1 MPASRNGLDMILG
14 AHVSAAGGVAKVFQ
28 RAADIEA
35 ECVQLFTRAPSQWGA
50 KPLSE
55 AGVLEFHETRAQ
67 FGQPQVFA
75 HDIYLTNLASSDPEV
90 RERSLQ
96 SLIAEIERCT
106 WLQLDGLVCHLG
118 SNPDEAEGLRLLAD
132 GLGKA
137 IQATEASS
145 LPILM
150 ETTAGQGSC
159 LGHRFE
165 HLAYCLEHNSAHSRL
180 QVCLDTCHVLA
191 GGYPIDGEAGFQ
203 ETLDDFSQQIGLD
216 RLKLLHLNDSKK
228 PLASRVDRHQHVG
241 QGFVGLEC
249 FRRLVQHPELQGV
262 CGIIETPEM
271 ETHHRVNL
279 NQLKALRLVPG
290 G

>member
-1 MPASRNGLDMILG
+1 MILG

-28 RAADIEA
+28 RAAAIGA
-35 ECVQLFTRAPSQWGA
+35 ECVQLFTRAPSQWSA
-50 KPLSE
+50 KPLTEST
-55 AGVLEFHETRAQ
+55 VLEFVQTRER
-67 FGQPQVFA
+67 FGNPQVFA

-90 RERSLQ
+90 RSRSLS
-96 SLIAEIERCT
+96 SLVEEIERCS
-106 WLQLDGLVCHLG
+106 LLKIDGLVCHLG
-118 SNPDEAEGLRLLAD
+118 SNPDEMEGLRLLAD
-132 GLGKA
+132 GLK
-137 IQATEASS
+137 QALQLTDFSA

-159 LGHRFE
+159 LGYRFE
-165 HLAYCLEHNSAHSRL
+165 HLAYCLEHNSGHNRL

-191 GGYPIDGEAGFQ
+191 GGYPIDGPSGML
-203 ETLDDFSQQIGLD
+203 ETLDDFSRLVGLE

-249 FRRLVQHPELQGV
+249 FRTLVQHPALQSV

-271 ETHHRVNL
+271 ETHHQLNL
-279 NQLKALRLVPG
+279 NQLKDLRLIRQAG
-290 G
+290 Q